1 MTCGD
6 DMRSR
11 TSGRQW
17 FQAIFVMQPRQYR
30 GGDDSVA
37 SRNSMPVCPCE
48 RVDRRTGNAR
58 TEADVGS
65 TMVVMGHPFPQDSPK
80 VPFVQQDQ
88 PIQTLTTDRADQ
100 SLAERVRLRAAHRRF
115 QHRQAHRG
123 DRTID
128 G

>member
-1 MTCGD
+1 
-6 DMRSR
+6 
-11 TSGRQW
+11 
-17 FQAIFVMQPRQYR
+17 
-30 GGDDSVA
+30 
-37 SRNSMPVCPCE
+37 MPVCPCE

-100 SLAERVRLRAAHRRF
+100 PLAKRVRLRAAHRRF
-115 QHRQAHRG
+115 QPCQAHRVNG
-123 DRTID
+123 AVNGRRPDAHLGTTALSRQIT
-128 G
+128 